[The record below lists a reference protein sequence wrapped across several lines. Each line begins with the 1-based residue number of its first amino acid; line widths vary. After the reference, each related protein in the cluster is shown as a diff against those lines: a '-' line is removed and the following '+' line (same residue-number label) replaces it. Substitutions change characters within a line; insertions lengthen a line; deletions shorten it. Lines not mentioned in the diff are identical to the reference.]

1 MSSDLAALKAKL
13 AAREGLP
20 GFAENARE
28 IKLRIAAIEAMT
40 SRPKLGVAYKAAA
53 DA

>member
-1 MSSDLAALKAKL
+1 MSDDLAALQRKL
-13 AAREGLP
+13 AARKDVP

-28 IKLRIAAIEAMT
+28 IEARIAAIIDVT
-40 SRPKLGVAYKAAA
+40 SRPKLGVAYKAAP